1 MFEGN
6 STGPQMPH
14 PRNLYMI
21 LTPSLPRRVC
31 IDAYQIIRGQN
42 DVPPTPFLPKKKC
55 LEGMLSSKGNQ
66 LPEKKLIP
74 GRAEALRGQQARIK
88 IRQHTVGERF
98 S

>member
-14 PRNLYMI
+14 PRNLYMMI

-42 DVPPTPFLPKKKC
+42 DVPPTPFVPKKKC

-66 LPEKKLIP
+66 LPVEKAKLAVMS
-74 GRAEALRGQQARIK
+74 GEGKK
-88 IRQHTVGERF
+88 ILL
-98 S
+98 